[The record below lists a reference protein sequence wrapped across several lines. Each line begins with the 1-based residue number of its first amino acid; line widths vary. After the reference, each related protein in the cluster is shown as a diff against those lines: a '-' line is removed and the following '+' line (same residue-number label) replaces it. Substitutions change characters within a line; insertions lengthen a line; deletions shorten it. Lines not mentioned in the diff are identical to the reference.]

1 MHSRFK
7 IYNEDP
13 EFAIKYHGYKIRVY
27 YTKKNLNS
35 GKNTSNTFYK
45 IGKNGIII
53 NTF

>member
-27 YTKKNLNS
+27 YTKKTLIRA
-35 GKNTSNTFYK
+35 K
-45 IGKNGIII
+45 IPQTPFIR
-53 NTF
+53 